1 MSCAVKWFNFSQWSR
16 KMYGSSLSMFS
27 FGRFAKPWRL
37 FSLVVFSCL
46 SGSSQRQRKGSYSC
60 EALVSC
66 ICLLFNQTSEFLQF
80 AENNCIGKQS
90 LWLLNFLSHL
100 PAPDT
105 LPCPDCS
112 MVIQKV
118 RLNSLSQIWYVIP
131 VRHLVPLTFQLEG
144 WNINIWHLLWKN
156 RKLSDSHVLVFL
168 LSLST

>member
-1 MSCAVKWFNFSQWSR
+1 MGAHWVCFLLADLQSHGDCFHW
-16 KMYGSSLSMFS
+16 
-27 FGRFAKPWRL
+27 L
-37 FSLVVFSCL
+37 FSVCL
-46 SGSSQRQRKGSYSC
+46 SWSSQTYQGKGNYIS

-112 MVIQKV
+112 MVIQKM
-118 RLNSLSQIWYVIP
+118 RLNSLSQIWYVIS

-144 WNINIWHLLWKN
+144 WNINIRPLLWKN
-156 RKLSDSHVLVFL
+156 GKLSDSHVLVF
-168 LSLST
+168 SP

>member
-1 MSCAVKWFNFSQWSR
+1 MGAYWECFHSADLQTHGECLHW
-16 KMYGSSLSMFS
+16 
-27 FGRFAKPWRL
+27 L
-37 FSLVVFSCL
+37 FSVCL
-46 SGSSQRQRKGSYSC
+46 CWSSQTYQRKNNYSC

-80 AENNCIGKQS
+80 KENNCIGKQS

-112 MVIQKV
+112 MVIQKM
-118 RLNSLSQIWYVIP
+118 RLNSLSQIWYVIS
-131 VRHLVPLTFQLEG
+131 VRLLVPLTFQLEE
-144 WNINIWHLLWKN
+144 WNINIRPLLWKN
-156 RKLSDSHVLVFL
+156 GKLSECHVLFFL